1 MVTTAD
7 QVLAILGEI
16 AEQDDLAEEL
26 DVRLYDEHM
35 LDSLK
40 TVELILAFNEAFD
53 IEIAPTSFEPA
64 QWATPRRI
72 VAFVETALAR

>member
-53 IEIAPTSFEPA
+53 IEIAPTSFEPE